1 MPLKTVAQGSLNW
14 VEYGLLYGHKG

>member
-14 VEYGLLYGHKG
+14 VEYGLLYGYKG